1 MLNIAKLEADLKN
14 KDIRAQFKLE
24 PLRQLAKQVVQ
35 YQDFSTSKAIA
46 KMNIGAYKEWTAR
59 QYFQDGRKYIKTG
72 RKVRNGK
79 NPPNLYN
86 YIDEF
91 LEQKLQPLTPK
102 DNEKAK
108 VQLSTPKYEPQK
120 IEVPV
125 VRKQPTP
132 KQNNDKYGVL
142 INNSVKIYKT
152 IEQCKAYQDAC
163 IDFGKN
169 EIKLVRVKIEDLLN
183 D

>member
-14 KDIRAQFKLE
+14 KDIKAQFKLE
-24 PLRQLAKQVVQ
+24 PLKQFAKQIVQ
-35 YQDFSTSKAIA
+35 YQDFSISKALA
-46 KMNIGAYKEWTAR
+46 KMNIGAYTELTAR
-59 QYFQDGRKYIKTG
+59 QYFQDGRRYIKTG
-72 RKVRNGK
+72 KKVRNGK
-79 NPPNLYN
+79 NPANLYN
-86 YIDEF
+86 YIDEL

-102 DNEKAK
+102 ANEKAK

-125 VRKQPTP
+125 IRKQI
-132 KQNNDKYGVL
+132 KNNDKYGVL

>member
-14 KDIRAQFKLE
+14 KDIKAQFKLE
-24 PLRQLAKQVVQ
+24 PLRQFAKQIVQ
-35 YQDFSTSKAIA
+35 YQDFSISKALA
-46 KMNIGAYKEWTAR
+46 KMNIGAYSECTAR
-59 QYFQDGRKYIKTG
+59 QYFQDGRKYIKTSK
-72 RKVRNGK
+72 KVRSGK
-79 NPPNLYN
+79 NPSNLYN

-125 VRKQPTP
+125 IRKQI
-132 KQNNDKYGVL
+132 KNNDKYGVL